1 MQQKKK
7 AAIFDLDGTLVD
19 SMGVW
24 ADIDALFFQKRGL
37 VMPDDYVEAV
47 KTMDYAEAAR
57 YTIERFCLP
66 DSSAAVQEEWH
77 TMAVEQYEKHVPLKP
92 FVREYLNQLASQG
105 VAIGLATVSNAS
117 LYQPVLAHH
126 EVAHFFQ
133 ACVSIDQVIGD
144 KSKPDIFLAVAAKL
158 GVSPEHCVVY
168 EDALRGVM
176 GALAAGMQVV
186 GVYDKSSAKDE
197 TRLRQLC
204 QRYIYH
210 FGELL
215 EPPQ

>member
-1 MQQKKK
+1 MPQEKQ

-37 VMPDDYVEAV
+37 IMPDDYVEAV
-47 KTMDYAEAAR
+47 KAMDYAEAAR
-57 YTIERFCLP
+57 YTIERFHLP
-66 DSSAAVQEEWH
+66 DNSSAVQEEWH
-77 TMAVEQYEKHVPLKP
+77 AMAVEQYEKYVPLKP
-92 FVREYLNQLASQG
+92 FVREYLEQLASHG
-105 VAIGLATVSNAS
+105 IAIGLATVSNVS
-117 LYQPVLAHH
+117 LYRPVLEHH
-126 EVAHFFQ
+126 GIAHFFQ
-133 ACVSIDQVIGD
+133 ACVSIDQVPSD
-144 KSKPDIFLAVAAKL
+144 KSKPDIFLAVAAQL
-158 GVSPEHCVVY
+158 GVLPEHCVVY
-168 EDALRGVM
+168 EDALRGVT

-186 GVYDKSSAKDE
+186 GVYDASSAQDE
-197 TRLRQLC
+197 DRLRQLC